1 MRAIRLGK
9 IQGTLLWVAL
19 VFCHS
24 TLWSQGNGGA
34 SAGGD
39 SLAIDLPF
47 PFGGEDAFNPTE
59 SPSGFDFAWPSNIQ
73 YEMVYDEA
81 TGLYSI
87 RQLIGDTLEFRPTTF
102 LTLDEFLE
110 YDMEG
115 NLTEYWNDLQLEDDE
130 ADRAFAPKLTVDS
143 KLFESIFGSNEIEI
157 KPQGSAELTFG
168 LNVSKTE
175 NPRIPER
182 QRQITTF
189 DFDQRI
195 QLNIGGKIGDKIEL
209 GTNYNTEALFDFEN
223 QMNIGFQGDED
234 DILKNFEAGHISM
247 PLPGTLITGSQSLF
261 GVKLETQWGRLY
273 NTTVLSQQKGER
285 KEIEVE
291 GGAQTQE
298 FDIRADD
305 YEANR
310 HYFLSQFFLNQYDA
324 AMRSLPV
331 PNSGVNIT
339 RIEVWVVNTQANTQ
353 DVRNVIGFTD
363 MGEHPNYMSSNLPVA
378 DLTDD
383 PDLVITEQLNP
394 SNQNNEL
401 YDLMIEDPNVLG
413 FTGANA
419 AIASLNAGMTQGIHY
434 ERVGNA
440 RKLAPT
446 EYSFNSR
453 LGFISLRQ
461 ALNNAEVLAVAY
473 EYTLN
478 GESYQVGTLSQDGFS
493 APDALM
499 LKMLK
504 SSITQLRLSNGDQA
518 PLWKIMMKNVYS
530 MQAFGLSQENFR
542 LSIWYNDPA
551 TGVDLNYIPRNPLDG
566 TLLLQLLGLDR
577 LDINGMSQPDGV
589 FDFVDNAATSGGT
602 IHSQNGRIFF
612 PSVEPFG
619 SNLRNE
625 IEARVDDANLAQNLI
640 STIVFQ
646 PLYDS
651 TKTAAQQ
658 IPSLNR
664 FRIKGE
670 FQSQTSSEISLNSM
684 NVPEGSVTVTAGGVR
699 LIENQ
704 DYTVDYNLGRV
715 RIINDGLLE
724 SGRNIKVSLES
735 NSLFSIQT
743 KTMMGTR
750 FDYVASD
757 KFNIGATFLNLR
769 ERPLTQKV
777 NIGNEPVNNSM
788 VGLDFAWRTESQL
801 LTDMIDKLPF
811 YETSAKSSID
821 ISAEAAYMIPGH
833 SRAIGSDGNAYVDDF
848 EGSQSAIDIRSV
860 NRWFLASTPKL
871 QPTLFPEGN
880 LEDSLVYNY
889 NRAALSWYTVDPQFF
904 RGSGLEDG
912 QVTAEIKSDHRTREV
927 LEGEVFPNRELPTGT
942 PPNIPTLDLTF
953 RPEQRGQYNYELP
966 DGAGGISAGLTP
978 EGSLADPGSRWG
990 GIQRALTT
998 TDFEAAN
1005 IEYLQFWLMDPFNE
1019 DSENLTGGE
1028 LYFNLGNVSED
1039 VLNDSQLG
1047 YENGLPSANN
1057 PDLPTLDGVWGT
1069 YPDPATFNVV
1079 NAFDNTSGDYLLQD
1093 VGLDGLPDNQEQTF
1107 FGDWL
1112 NDLSSW
1118 LNPDAYQAYAAD
1130 PSADNFRYF
1139 RDPQAQSDEET
1150 ILERYARF
1158 NGYEGN
1164 SNTASPNGY
1173 PVTSTTIPNTEDINQ
1188 DITLSTIESYFQ
1200 YRVSMKPQDLGEVNI
1215 GNNYITDTFEEVKET
1230 ADGRERTIRWYQF
1243 KIPVREFESRVG
1255 GITDFRSIRFI
1266 RMFMKGWSEPVTLRF
1281 ARLELIRGEWRRY
1294 LNSLAGPQEVEPD
1307 DPASTSFNISAVNIE
1322 ENGNREPV
1330 PYVTPPGIIREID
1343 VGTANQ
1349 RRLNEQSLELA
1360 ICGLKD
1366 GDARGAYR
1374 NINFDMR
1381 MYKKLRMYVHAEA
1394 GPDGTSLEDDE
1405 MTCFVRLGNDFESN
1419 YYEYEIPLKVTPWN
1433 TGDEDLIW
1441 PEANNIEIEFRKLQ
1455 NLKVARPAGY
1465 PLFDEFETIDP
1476 DFDARIAVKGNPNL
1490 ANVVM
1495 VMVGVRNPD
1504 KDDNVFDPEDDG
1516 LDKCGVIW
1524 VNEMRLADFNETGG
1538 WAAIAQMNAKLAD
1551 LGNVSIAANM
1561 SVPGFGG
1568 LEQRLQDR
1576 QRETIQG
1583 IDASGTIQL
1592 GKLMPKALGITLP
1605 MYLGWSEQVSTPQYD
1620 PLSPDIEMA
1629 TQEGLSTERQE
1640 HAKSVSRLRSVN
1652 FSNIKIDPKFG
1663 EGTSRDRNRG
1673 GSDAGG
1679 SGGIGEDPKAG
1690 KSDGKDGKGGPGSAG
1705 GSARGGGSD
1714 RGGSGVGS
1722 NLGLIKMLRPGNF
1735 TGNFSYVE
1743 AFERDVNTE
1752 FQLNREF
1759 RGGLTYNFS
1768 HSPKQFKPF
1777 SKVGFLRKH
1786 DFMKWL
1792 TEFNFYLGIKQLTVG
1807 SQMNRIYETSRVRN
1821 NTAAL
1826 LGVETNLLINTQV
1839 MKTWQWN
1846 RNYALKYDL
1855 TKALKFDYNGTAQ
1868 ALVGEPAG
1876 VIDRSEADQYQV
1888 YRDSVVSNLLN
1899 AGEITNY
1906 NHNVTGT
1913 YKLPFDKL
1921 PLVNFITSDIR
1932 YQGTFRWDRAP
1943 FSQDSIGNTIQN
1955 SRNISLNAQANFT
1968 TLYNKIPGVKD
1979 LLNPPRKAPRRQTNN
1994 ENRDGFGNP
2003 EEEEK
2008 EKLELNP
2015 LATVVRLLASIQNVS
2030 GTFSRNAG
2038 MLLPGYARKARY
2050 AGFEGF
2056 QDEFSPAYGLFL
2068 LGHQNT
2074 NLLGDQ
2080 VDDFAVTAATN
2091 GWLVAQP
2098 YQNQQY
2104 TETFQETFNV
2114 RANLEPIK
2122 HFKIELTANRTES
2135 KNYTSFFRFDEDL
2148 NEFVY
2153 ESPNETGQF
2162 SATVLS
2168 WKTAFVEDD
2177 IEDQFNSD
2185 LWDNFLLGRLEISQ
2199 RLNEASHN
2207 DETPAET
2214 GYYYGWGATSQDVTI
2229 PAFIAAYL
2237 GVDTKDVPLDV
2248 FDTPVAPNWR
2258 VTYDGLTKSDFFKQ
2272 YFKRFSL
2279 SHSYRSTLTT
2289 NYVSNLNY
2297 EENSLGNPTAI
2308 DQSEFG
2314 NYVSARQFNV
2324 VSMSEQL
2331 SPLLGV
2337 DMTFNTASESEPLL
2351 KVEVKR
2357 DRSIAFGLTNYQ
2369 ITETKSNALVV
2380 GIGYKFKDIPNP
2392 FMKTYGKLPVKML
2405 KETDLVLRA
2414 DLNVRDNRTIIRKME
2429 ERQNQVTAGQNLIS
2443 IKFSADLEVSD
2454 KITMRAFYDHQITD
2468 PYISTSFATS
2478 NIRSGV
2484 ALRFNLNQ

>member
-1 MRAIRLGK
+1 MWKMRTIRKG
-9 IQGTLLWVAL
+9 LLACTMGCAAL
-19 VFCHS
+19 LMS
-24 TLWSQGNGGA
+24 NSLAWGQGNV
-34 SAGGD
+34 SGGD
-39 SLAIDLPF
+39 SIVIDLPF
-47 PFGGEDAFNPTE
+47 PFGGEDPFNPTE
-59 SPSGFDFAWPSNIQ
+59 SPSGFDFAWPSNVQ
-73 YEMVYDEA
+73 YEMVYDEE

-115 NLTEYWNDLQLEDDE
+115 NLTEYWTDLQAEDDE
-130 ADRAFAPKLTVDS
+130 ADRAFAPKLTIDS

-168 LNVSKTE
+168 LNRSSTE
-175 NPRIPER
+175 NPRIPEG
-182 QRQITTF
+182 QRSITTF

-310 HYFLSQFFLNQYDA
+310 HYFLSQFFLNQYDE

-363 MGEHPNYMSSNLPVA
+363 LGEHPNYVSSNLPVA
-378 DLTDD
+378 ELTDD
-383 PDLVITEQLNP
+383 PDLVITDNLNP

-401 YDLMIEDPNVLG
+401 FELMVNNPNVLG

-419 AIASLNAGMTQGIHY
+419 AISALNVGMTQGVHY

-440 RKLAPT
+440 RKLAQT
-446 EYSFNSR
+446 EYSFNAR

-461 ALNNAEVLAVAY
+461 ALNNAEVLGVSY

-478 GESYQVGTLSQDGFS
+478 GETYQVGTLSQDGFS

-504 SSITQLRLSNGDQA
+504 SSITQLRLSNGAPA

-542 LSIWYNDPA
+542 LNIWYNDPA

-566 TLLLQLLGLDR
+566 TLLLQLLGMDR

-619 SNLRNE
+619 SNLKKE
-625 IEARVDDANLAQNLI
+625 IEARVDDPALAQNLI

-788 VGLDFAWRTESQL
+788 VGADFAWRTESQL
-801 LTDMIDKLPF
+801 LTDIVDKLPF

-880 LEDSLVYNY
+880 IEDSLVYNY

-953 RPEQRGQYNYELP
+953 RPEQRGQYNYDLP

-978 EGSLADPGSRWG
+978 EGSLADPASRWG

-1093 VGLDGLPDNQEQTF
+1093 VGLDGLPDSEEQSF
-1107 FGDWL
+1107 FGEWL
-1112 NDLSSW
+1112 NEVSSW
-1118 LNPDAYQAYAAD
+1118 LNPDAYQTYLAD

-1139 RDPQAQSDEET
+1139 RTPQAQSADET

-1164 SNTASPNGY
+1164 SNTDSPNGY

-1200 YRVSMKPQDLGEVNI
+1200 YRVSMRPQDLGEVNI

-1294 LNSLAGPQEVEPD
+1294 LNTLAGPQEVEPD
-1307 DPASTSFNISAVNIE
+1307 DPSSTSFNISAVNIE

-1374 NINFDMR
+1374 NINYDMR
-1381 MYKKLRMYVHAEA
+1381 MYKRLRMYVHAEA
-1394 GPDGTSLEDDE
+1394 GPDGTSLEDNE

-1419 YYEYEIPLKVTPWN
+1419 YYEYEIPMTVTPWN

-1441 PEANNIEIEFRKLQ
+1441 PLENNIDIEFRKLQ
-1455 NLKVARPAGY
+1455 NLKVERPAGY
-1465 PLFDEFETIDP
+1465 PLFEEFETIDP
-1476 DFDARIAVKGNPNL
+1476 DFNARIAVKGNPNL

-1516 LDKCGVIW
+1516 LDKCGVVW
-1524 VNEMRLADFNETGG
+1524 VNEMRLADFNEQGG

-1551 LGNVSIAANM
+1551 LGNISVAANM

-1605 MYLGWSEQVSTPQYD
+1605 MYLGWSEQVSTPQFD

-1629 TQEGLSTERQE
+1629 SQEGLSTERQNN
-1640 HAKSVSRLRSVN
+1640 AKSISRLRSIN

-1673 GSDAGG
+1673 GGDAAA
-1679 SGGIGEDPKAG
+1679 GGIGKPGDDAKGG
-1690 KSDGKDGKGGPGSAG
+1690 KSGGKGGPGGAGG
-1705 GSARGGGSD
+1705 GSARGGGSGKS
-1714 RGGSGVGS
+1714 GGGS
-1722 NLGLIKMLRPGNF
+1722 NLGLLKMLRPGNF
-1735 TGNFSYVE
+1735 TGNFSYNE
-1743 AFERDVNTE
+1743 AFERDINTE
-1752 FQLNREF
+1752 FQLNREY

-1768 HSPKQFKPF
+1768 HAPKQFKPF

-1792 TEFNFYLGIKQLTVG
+1792 TDFNFYLGIKQLTVG

-1888 YRDSVVSNLLN
+1888 YRDSVISNLLN

-1906 NHNVTGT
+1906 NHNITGT

-1921 PLVNFITSDIR
+1921 PLVNFITSDVR

-1955 SRNISLNAQANFT
+1955 SRNLSLNAQANFT

-1994 ENRDGFGNP
+1994 ENRDGFGNA

-2015 LATVVRLLASIQNVS
+2015 LATIVRLMASIQNVS
-2030 GTFSRNAG
+2030 GTFSRNEG
-2038 MLLPGYARKARY
+2038 MLLPGYAKKARY
-2050 AGFEGF
+2050 AGFE
-2056 QDEFSPAYGLFL
+2056 DEFSTDLGLFL

-2074 NLLGDQ
+2074 NILGDQ
-2080 VDDFAVTAATN
+2080 IPGVDFAETAASN
-2091 GWLVAQP
+2091 GWLVQQP

-2122 HFKIELTANRTES
+2122 HFKIELTANRSETR
-2135 KNYTSFFRFDEDL
+2135 NHTSFFRFDEDI

-2168 WKTAFVEDD
+2168 WRTAFVEDD
-2177 IEDQFNSD
+2177 LEDQFNSD
-2185 LWDNFLLGRLEISQ
+2185 LWDNFILGRLEISQ
-2199 RLNEASHN
+2199 RLNAESHN

-2214 GYYYGWGATSQDVTI
+2214 GYYNGWGATSQDVTI

-2297 EENSLGNPTAI
+2297 EEDGLGNPTAI
-2308 DQSEFG
+2308 DQGEFG
-2314 NYVSARQFNV
+2314 NYVSGRQFNV

-2337 DMTFNTASESEPLL
+2337 DMTFNTASENEPQL
-2351 KVEVKR
+2351 KVEMKR
-2357 DRSIAFGLTNYQ
+2357 DRNIAFGLTNYQ

-2380 GIGYKFKDIPNP
+2380 GVGYKFKDIPNP

-2414 DLNVRDNRTIIRKME
+2414 DLNIRDNRTIIRKME
-2429 ERQNQVTAGQNLIS
+2429 ENQNQVTAGQNLIS
-2443 IKFSADLEVSD
+2443 IKVSADLEVSD

>member
-1 MRAIRLGK
+1 MSDRLTIERMLGRLLTAVLLAILVVS
-9 IQGTLLWVAL
+9 VA
-19 VFCHS
+19 FGQNPDTGS
-24 TLWSQGNGGA
+24 S
-34 SAGGD
+34 SD
-39 SLAIDLPF
+39 SIVIDLPF
-47 PFGGEDAFNPTE
+47 PFGGENPFNPVE
-59 SPSGFDFAWPSNIQ
+59 DPAGFDLDWPSNFQ
-73 YEMVYDEA
+73 YEMVYDDA

-87 RQLIGDTLEFRPTTF
+87 RQTIGDTLEYRPTTF
-102 LTLDEFLE
+102 FTLDEFLE
-110 YDMEG
+110 YDMQG
-115 NLTEYWNDLQLEDDE
+115 NLSEYWNDLQVEDDE

-143 KLFESIFGSNEIEI
+143 KLFESIFGSNTIEI

-168 LNVSKTE
+168 LNISNTE

-182 QRQITTF
+182 QRRITTF

-223 QMNIGFQGDED
+223 QMNIGFQGEED

-273 NTTVLSQQKGER
+273 NTTVFSQQKGER

-310 HYFLSQFFLNQYDA
+310 HYFISQYFRNQYDQ

-339 RIEVWVVNTQANTQ
+339 RIEVWVVNIQANTQ
-353 DVRNVIGFTD
+353 DIRNVIGFTD
-363 MGEHPNYMSSNLPVA
+363 LGEHPNYISSNLPVA
-378 DLTDD
+378 DLVDG
-383 PDLVITEQLNP
+383 PDLEITEALNP
-394 SNQNNEL
+394 SNRNNEL
-401 YDLMIEDPNVLG
+401 YDLMVNSPEVLS
-413 FTGANA
+413 FTGANG
-419 AIASLNAGMTQGIHY
+419 AIAALNLGLTQGVHY

-440 RKLAPT
+440 RKLATT
-446 EYSFNSR
+446 EFTYNSR

-493 APDALM
+493 APSALM

-504 SSITQLRLSNGDQA
+504 SSITQLKLSNGDPS
-518 PLWKIMMKNVYS
+518 PLWQIMMKNVYS

-542 LSIWYNDPA
+542 LNLWYNDPA
-551 TGVDLNYIPRNPLDG
+551 TGVDLNYIPRAPLDG
-566 TLLLQLLGLDR
+566 TLLLQLLGMDR
-577 LDINGMSQPDGV
+577 LDINGMTQPDGV
-589 FDFVDNAATSGGT
+589 FDFVDNAATLGGT

-612 PSVEPFG
+612 PSIEPFG
-619 SNLRNE
+619 SNLKNE
-625 IEARVDDANLAQNLI
+625 IEARVDDPNLAQNLI
-640 STIVFQ
+640 SSIVFQ

-670 FQSQTSSEISLNSM
+670 FQSQTSSEISLNAM

-704 DYTVDYNLGRV
+704 DYTVDYLSGRV

-750 FDYVASD
+750 FDYVLSD

-777 NIGNEPVNNSM
+777 NVGNEPINNSI
-788 VGLDFAWRTESQL
+788 VGADFAWQTESQL
-801 LTDMIDKLPF
+801 LTDLVDLLPF
-811 YETSAKSSID
+811 YETTAKSSID
-821 ISAEAAYMIPGH
+821 ISAEAAYLIPGH
-833 SRAIGSDGNAYVDDF
+833 SRAIGDDGNAYVDDF

-860 NRWFLASTPKL
+860 TRWFLASTPKL
-871 QPTLFPEGN
+871 QSALFPEGN
-880 LEDSLVYNY
+880 LEDSLTYNY

-904 RGSGLEDG
+904 RGAGLEDG
-912 QVTAEIKSDHRTREV
+912 QVSAEVKSDHRSREV

-953 RPEQRGQYNYELP
+953 RPNERGPYNYELP
-966 DGAGGISAGLTP
+966 EGAGGLSSGLNP
-978 EGSLADPGSRWG
+978 EGSLADPASRWG

-1005 IEYLQFWLMDPFNE
+1005 IEYLQFWMMDPFNE
-1019 DSENLTGGE
+1019 DSENLSGGD

-1039 VLNDSQLG
+1039 VLNDSQLS

-1057 PDLPTLDGVWGT
+1057 PDLPTLESVWGI

-1079 NAFDNTSGDYLLQD
+1079 NAFDNTSGNYDLQD
-1093 VGLDGLPDNQEQTF
+1093 VGLDGLPDNLEQTF
-1107 FGDWL
+1107 FGEWL
-1112 NDLSSW
+1112 NELSGW
-1118 LNPDAYQAYAAD
+1118 LDNTAYQEFLAD

-1139 RDPQAQSDEET
+1139 RDPEAQQNDET
-1150 ILERYARF
+1150 ILDRYKRF
-1158 NGYEGN
+1158 NGNEGN
-1164 SNTASPNGY
+1164 SNTESPNGY

-1200 YRVSMKPQDLGEVNI
+1200 YKVSLRPQDMGEVNI
-1215 GNNYITDTFEEVKET
+1215 GNNYITDTFETVRET
-1230 ADGRERTIRWYQF
+1230 ADGQERTIRWYQF

-1255 GITDFRSIRFI
+1255 GITDFRSVRFI

-1294 LNSLAGPQEVEPD
+1294 LNSLAGPQEIEPD
-1307 DPASTSFNISAVNIE
+1307 DPSSTSFNISAVNIE

-1360 ICGLKD
+1360 VCGLSD

-1381 MYKKLRMYVHAEA
+1381 MYKRLRMYVHAEA
-1394 GPDGTSLEDDE
+1394 GPDGTSLDDNE
-1405 MTCFVRLGNDFESN
+1405 LTCFVRLGNDFESN
-1419 YYEYEIPLKVTPWN
+1419 YYEFEIPLTVTPWN

-1441 PEANNIEIEFRKLQ
+1441 PLENNIDIEFRKLQ
-1455 NLKVARPAGY
+1455 NLKIERPAGY
-1465 PLFDEFETIDP
+1465 PLFDEYHTMDGSS
-1476 DFDARIAVKGNPNL
+1476 RLAVKGNPNL

-1504 KDDNVFDPEDDG
+1504 KDDNEFEAEDDG
-1516 LDKCGVIW
+1516 LDKCGVVW
-1524 VNEMRLADFNETGG
+1524 VNEMRLADFNEQGG

-1551 LGNVSIAANM
+1551 LGNISVAANM

-1568 LEQRLQDR
+1568 LEQRLQAR

-1583 IDASGTIQL
+1583 IDASGTVQL
-1592 GKLMPKALGITLP
+1592 GKLLPKKLGITLP
-1605 MYLGWSEQVSTPQYD
+1605 MYLGWSEQVSTPQFD

-1629 TQEGLSTERQE
+1629 SQEGLSSERRE
-1640 HAKSVSRLRSVN
+1640 NAKNVSRLRSVN
-1652 FSNIKIDPKFG
+1652 FSNIKIDPQVG
-1663 EGTSRDRNRG
+1663 GGGGNRDRNRG
-1673 GSDAGG
+1673 SDGA
-1679 SGGIGEDPKAG
+1679 GGIGLESGGGGRDG
-1690 KSDGKDGKGGPGSAG
+1690 GKDGGKDSGGKGGSARG
-1705 GSARGGGSD
+1705 GSARGGG
-1714 RGGSGVGS
+1714 GSGSGFAS
-1722 NLGLIKMLRPGNF
+1722 NFGLFKMLRPGNF
-1735 TGNFSYVE
+1735 SGNFSFNE
-1743 AFERDVNTE
+1743 RFERDVNTE
-1752 FQLNREF
+1752 FQINQEY

-1777 SKVGFLRKH
+1777 SKIGFLRKH

-1792 TEFNFYLGIKQLTVG
+1792 TDFNFYLGIKQLTVG
-1807 SQMNRIYETSRVRN
+1807 SQMNRVYETSRVRN
-1821 NTAAL
+1821 NTEEL
-1826 LGVETNLLINTQV
+1826 LGIETNLLINTQV

-1846 RNYALKYDL
+1846 RNYAVKYDL
-1855 TKALKFDYNGTAQ
+1855 TKALKFDYNGTTQ

-1876 VIDRSEADQYQV
+1876 VIDRSDEMGYQT
-1888 YRDSVVSNLLN
+1888 YRDSVIGNLRN
-1899 AGEITNY
+1899 AGEVTSY
-1906 NHNVTGT
+1906 NHNVTGS
-1913 YKLPFDKL
+1913 YKLPLDKL
-1921 PLVNFITSDIR
+1921 PLVNFISSDIR
-1932 YQGTFRWDRAP
+1932 YQGMFRWDRAP
-1943 FSQDSIGNTIQN
+1943 FSQDSIGHTIQN
-1955 SRNISLNAQANFT
+1955 SRNVSINAQANFT
-1968 TLYNKIPGVKD
+1968 KLYSKVSAIND
-1979 LLNPPRKAPRRQTNN
+1979 LLNPPRKAPRRNDVRN
-1994 ENRDGFGNP
+1994 EDRDGFGDA
-2003 EEEEK
+2003 EEEK
-2008 EKLELNP
+2008 VKLKINP
-2015 LATVVRLLASIQNVS
+2015 LATIVRLIASVQNVS
-2030 GTFSRNAG
+2030 GTFSRNEG
-2038 MLLPGYARKARY
+2038 MILPGYDQRARY
-2050 AGFEGF
+2050 GGFDDDFLAPGA
-2056 QDEFSPAYGLFL
+2056 PFL

-2074 NLLGDQ
+2074 NILGDK
-2080 VDDFAVTAATN
+2080 VGDFAGDAATA

-2098 YQNQQY
+2098 FQNQQY

-2122 HFKIELTANRTES
+2122 YLKIELTANRNS
-2135 KNYTSFFRFDEDL
+2135 SRNYTSFFRFDEDL

-2168 WKTAFVEDD
+2168 WNTAFEKDD
-2177 IEDQFNSD
+2177 VDDEFNSSIWDQFLQVN
-2185 LWDNFLLGRLEISQ
+2185 RLEISE
-2199 RLNEASHN
+2199 RLNAATHN
-2207 DETPAET
+2207 DEVPEVT
-2214 GYYYGWGATSQDVTI
+2214 GYYAGWGAMSQDVAI
-2229 PAFIAAYL
+2229 PAFVAAYL
-2237 GVDTKDVPLDV
+2237 GMDAASVPLDV
-2248 FDTPVAPNWR
+2248 FKTPVAPNWR

-2272 YFKRFSL
+2272 YFKRFNL

-2289 NYVSNLNY
+2289 NYVTNLNY
-2297 EENSLGNPTAI
+2297 EDDDLGNPVGI

-2314 NYVSARQFNV
+2314 NYISERQFNV
-2324 VSMSEQL
+2324 VSLSEQL
-2331 SPLLGV
+2331 SPLIGV
-2337 DMTFNTASESEPLL
+2337 DMTFNTASENEPQL
-2351 KVEVKR
+2351 KMELKR
-2357 DRSIAFGLTNYQ
+2357 DRNVAFGLTNYQ

-2380 GIGYKFKDIPNP
+2380 GLGYKFKNVPNP
-2392 FMKTYGKLPVKML
+2392 FIKTYGKLPIKML

-2414 DLNVRDNRTIIRKME
+2414 DLNIRDNRTIIRKIE
-2429 ERQNQVTAGQNLIS
+2429 ERQNQVTAGQKLIS
-2443 IKFSADLEVSD
+2443 IKVSADLEISD

-2484 ALRFNLNQ
+2484 ALRFSLNQ